1 MIAMLPKT
9 DSVLPPDL
17 VRGFFSVA
25 FNNSKKRGV
34 GRPVVH
40 CEAEGTRYSS
50 GHVHLDTVEVQ
61 VQDFLS
67 LQQMIDYLET
77 FGTCDLVWL
86 EQSC

>member
-9 DSVLPPDL
+9 DTVLPPDSA
-17 VRGFFSVA
+17 RGLFSVA
-25 FNNSKKRGV
+25 FNNAKKRGLGKQV
-34 GRPVVH
+34 IH

-50 GHVHLDTVEVQ
+50 GHVHLDTIEVQ

-86 EQSC
+86 EQP